1 MKNNE
6 SLRFLGH
13 CLTYYDKSHSQNFQ
27 DVWALYESSFR
38 RDGFYVE
45 FGSTNGLA
53 GSNSLLLRNDFGW
66 RGILAE
72 PNPVWHE
79 ELHANRSDDK
89 TKIVHDCVFTETG
102 KTLEFLA
109 VKDAD
114 LSTIQGF
121 GNDDEHTQKR
131 KNSSVINVNT
141 VSLYDMLKMCDA
153 PGIID
158 YISIDTEG
166 SEYDILSSFFEA
178 NGIFDVRAF
187 TIEHNYN
194 YEFRNKLFDLMTKNG
209 YTRKFVEFS
218 RWDDFYVKDNSYEE

>member
-1 MKNNE
+1 MRNNE
-6 SLRFLGH
+6 SVRFLGH
-13 CLTYYDKSHSQNFQ
+13 CFAHYDKSHSQNFQ

-38 RDGFYVE
+38 KDGFYVE
-45 FGSTNGLA
+45 FGATNGVI

-66 RGILAE
+66 RGILVE

-131 KNSSVINVNT
+131 KNNSVINVNT
-141 VSLYDMLKMCDA
+141 VSLYDMLKMQDA
-153 PGIID
+153 PGYID

-166 SEYDILSSFFEA
+166 SEYDILSSFFEV
-178 NGIFDVRAF
+178 NDTFDVRTF

-194 YEFRNKLFDLMTKNG
+194 NEFRNKLLDLMTKNG
-209 YTRKFVEFS
+209 YTRKFVAFS
-218 RWDDFYVKDNSYEE
+218 RWDDFYVKDN